1 MESGSLEQRTG
12 EESTQLKRVI
22 GPKVLTVFIIGDIL
36 GAGIYAL
43 VGEVGAEVGGA
54 IWTAFLVSFVLAFF
68 TAFAY
73 AELVTKYPRAAG
85 AALYTHKAFQ
95 APFLTFVVAFAVMS
109 SGIASASTL
118 ARAFAGDYLTE
129 FVDLPLVLA
138 ALIFIVI
145 VALINARGI
154 AESVRLNVV
163 LTAIEV
169 LGLVIIVVIGV
180 AALGEGSGDFSRN
193 FEFKDGES
201 VFGAIVAGTA
211 LAFYAM
217 IGFEDSVNVAEEA
230 KQPSR
235 NFPRALFGG
244 LIIAGVLYLLVTL
257 TASYVVPTDQ
267 LSGSDA
273 PLLEVVEVGPLDIS
287 TRLFAFIALMAVSNS
302 ALINMIMA
310 SRIVYGM
317 ADQGIVSRV
326 FARVLPER
334 RTPFVAIIFTTLIAA
349 VLITTGEPRHSG
361 RHDRGAA
368 AVGVHDR
375 EHRRAGAAQRRCRA
389 RALLGAD
396 RVPCARRDRG
406 RGAHRRHGTGRLLDR
421 PPRRCTDFA
430 GSAALGC
437 EPLGGGAA
445 RPGRGGPPA
454 RLGSPGRGL
463 ADRTRL
469 GRLAR
474 HEDRS
479 GDPFHAVT
487 DRLGLHVQ
495 GSVAAR

>member
-1 MESGSLEQRTG
+1 MESASLDERTG
-12 EESTQLKRVI
+12 EEETQLKRVI

-54 IWTAFLVSFVLAFF
+54 IWTVFLISFVLAFF

-85 AALYTHKAFQ
+85 AALYTNKAFR

-138 ALIFIVI
+138 ALIFIVL
-145 VALINARGI
+145 VAAINARGI
-154 AESVRLNVV
+154 AESVKLNVV
-163 LTAIEV
+163 LTGIEV
-169 LGLVIIVVIGV
+169 TGLIIIVVIGV

-193 FEFKDGES
+193 FEFKEGES
-201 VFGAIVAGTA
+201 VFGALVAGTA

-235 NFPRALFGG
+235 NYPRALFGG
-244 LIIAGVLYLLVTL
+244 LVVAGLLYLLVTL
-257 TASYVVPTDQ
+257 TASYVVPTEQ

-273 PLLEVVEVGPLDIS
+273 PLLEVVEVGPLGIP
-287 TRLFAFIALMAVSNS
+287 TKLFAFIALMAVSNS

-317 ADQGIVSRV
+317 AEQGIVSRL

-334 RTPFVAIIFTTLIAA
+334 RTPIVAILFTTLIAA
-349 VLITTGEPRHSG
+349 VLITTGDLATLADTTVVLLLSVFTIVNISVLVLRSDEVQHEHFTAPSVFPVIG
-361 RHDRGAA
+361 GIV
-368 AVGVHDR
+368 AVALILHTALDDFSTVL
-375 EHRRAGAAQRRCRA
+375 
-389 RALLGAD
+389 RALALIALGALLWVVNRLFEGPHD
-396 RVPCARRDRG
+396 EVEAERLRG
-406 RGAHRRHGTGRLLDR
+406 
-421 PPRRCTDFA
+421 
-430 GSAALGC
+430 
-437 EPLGGGAA
+437 
-445 RPGRGGPPA
+445 
-454 RLGSPGRGL
+454 
-463 ADRTRL
+463 
-469 GRLAR
+469 
-474 HEDRS
+474 
-479 GDPFHAVT
+479 
-487 DRLGLHVQ
+487 
-495 GSVAAR
+495 

>member
-85 AALYTHKAFQ
+85 AALYTHKAFR

-118 ARAFAGDYLTE
+118 ARAFAGDYLSE

-145 VALINARGI
+145 VALINSRGI
-154 AESVRLNVV
+154 AESVGLNVV

-244 LIIAGVLYLLVTL
+244 LIVAGVLYLLVTL

-273 PLLEVVEVGPLDIS
+273 PLLEVVEVGPLGIS
-287 TRLFAFIALMAVSNS
+287 TKLFAFIALMAVSNS

-317 ADQGIVSRV
+317 ADQGIVSRL

-349 VLITTGEPRHSG
+349 VLITTGDLATLADTTVVLLLSVFTIVNI
-361 RHDRGAA
+361 
-368 AVGVHDR
+368 AVLVLRRDEV
-375 EHRRAGAAQRRCRA
+375 EHEHFSAPAVFPVLGGIVAVALIADTALDDFSTVLRAGALI
-389 RALLGAD
+389 LLGALLW
-396 RVPCARRDRG
+396 VVN
-406 RGAHRRHGTGRLLDR
+406 RLV
-421 PPRRCTDFA
+421 
-430 GSAALGC
+430 
-437 EPLGGGAA
+437 E
-445 RPGRGGPPA
+445 GPHDQVE
-454 RLGSPGRGL
+454 
-463 ADRTRL
+463 ADRLR
-469 GRLAR
+469 G
-474 HEDRS
+474 
-479 GDPFHAVT
+479 
-487 DRLGLHVQ
+487 
-495 GSVAAR
+495 

>member
-54 IWTAFLVSFVLAFF
+54 IWSAFLVSFVLAFF

-85 AALYTHKAFQ
+85 AALYTHKAFR

-145 VALINARGI
+145 VALINSRGI

-163 LTAIEV
+163 LTGIEV
-169 LGLVIIVVIGV
+169 FGLVIIVVIGV

-193 FEFKDGES
+193 FEFKEGES

-235 NFPRALFGG
+235 NFPRALFSG
-244 LIIAGVLYLLVTL
+244 LIIAGLLYLLVTL

-273 PLLEVVEVGPLDIS
+273 PLLEVVEVGPLNIS
-287 TRLFAFIALMAVSNS
+287 TKLFAFIALMAVSNS

-334 RTPFVAIIFTTLIAA
+334 RTPIVAIIFTTLISA
-349 VLITTGEPRHSG
+349 VLITTGDLATLADTTVVLLLSVFTIVNI
-361 RHDRGAA
+361 
-368 AVGVHDR
+368 AVLVLRSDEV
-375 EHRRAGAAQRRCRA
+375 EHEHFSAPALFPVLGGIVAVALIADTALDDFSTVLRAMALI
-389 RALLGAD
+389 LLGALLW
-396 RVPCARRDRG
+396 VVN
-406 RGAHRRHGTGRLLDR
+406 RLV
-421 PPRRCTDFA
+421 
-430 GSAALGC
+430 
-437 EPLGGGAA
+437 E
-445 RPGRGGPPA
+445 GPHDQVE
-454 RLGSPGRGL
+454 
-463 ADRTRL
+463 ADRLR
-469 GRLAR
+469 G
-474 HEDRS
+474 
-479 GDPFHAVT
+479 
-487 DRLGLHVQ
+487 
-495 GSVAAR
+495 

>member
-1 MESGSLEQRTG
+1 MESASLDEHTG
-12 EESTQLKRVI
+12 EERTQLKRVI
-22 GPKVLTVFIIGDIL
+22 GPRVLTIFIIGDIL

-54 IWTAFLVSFVLAFF
+54 IWTAFFVSFVLAFF

-85 AALYTHKAFQ
+85 AALYTHKAFR

-118 ARAFAGDYLTE
+118 ARAFAGDYLSE

-138 ALIFIVI
+138 ALIFIVV
-145 VALINARGI
+145 VAAINARGI
-154 AESVRLNVV
+154 AESVKLNVV
-163 LTAIEV
+163 LTSLEV
-169 LGLVIIVVIGV
+169 TGLLIIVVVGV

-235 NFPRALFGG
+235 NYPRALFIG
-244 LIIAGVLYLLVTL
+244 IAAAGTLYLLVTL
-257 TASYVVPTDQ
+257 TASLVVPTDQ

-273 PLLEVVEVGPLDIS
+273 PLLEVVEVGPLGIP
-287 TRLFAFIALMAVSNS
+287 TKLFAFIALTAVSNS

-317 ADQGIVSRV
+317 AEQGIVSRL
-326 FARVLPER
+326 FSRVLPGR
-334 RTPFVAIIFTTLIAA
+334 RTPFVAILFTTVIAAALIATGDLATLADTTVLLLLFVFIIVNIA
-349 VLITTGEPRHSG
+349 VLVLRRESVEHEHFTAPSIFPVI
-361 RHDRGAA
+361 GALVSLWLILHTA
-368 AVGVHDR
+368 LDDISTFA
-375 EHRRAGAAQRRCRA
+375 RAGGLVA
-389 RALLGAD
+389 LGAVLWLVN
-396 RVPCARRDRG
+396 RLVEGPHEEVEPEGLRG
-406 RGAHRRHGTGRLLDR
+406 
-421 PPRRCTDFA
+421 
-430 GSAALGC
+430 
-437 EPLGGGAA
+437 
-445 RPGRGGPPA
+445 
-454 RLGSPGRGL
+454 
-463 ADRTRL
+463 
-469 GRLAR
+469 
-474 HEDRS
+474 
-479 GDPFHAVT
+479 
-487 DRLGLHVQ
+487 
-495 GSVAAR
+495 